1 MESGKNAESHKP
13 IEGFTIGRLARETG
27 CKVPTIRY
35 YEQIGLLPEPGRS
48 AGNQRVYDRRHLS
61 RLAFI
66 RHSREL
72 GFSQAAIRQLLE
84 LSDHPDQ
91 SCDEVNEIAQRH
103 LDEVNHRIS
112 RLEAL
117 KAELARMVH
126 ACQGGK
132 VEDCRVIETLA
143 DHEHG
148 QCLTSDH

>member
-1 MESGKNAESHKP
+1 MKRGQEAGTGKTAAA
-13 IEGFTIGRLARETG
+13 FTIGRLARETG

-48 AGNQRVYDRRHLS
+48 AGNQRIYDQRHLS

-91 SCDEVNEIAQRH
+91 PCAEVNQIAQAH
-103 LDEVNHRIS
+103 LEEVNHRIA
-112 RLEAL
+112 RLESL
-117 KAELARMVH
+117 KSELERMVRDC
-126 ACQGGK
+126 AGGK
-132 VEDCRVIETLA
+132 VGDCRVIETLA
-143 DHEHG
+143 DHAHG
-148 QCLTSDH
+148 HCLTSEH

>member
-1 MESGKNAESHKP
+1 MGSGKSVES
-13 IEGFTIGRLARETG
+13 FTIGQLSRETG

-48 AGNQRVYDRRHLS
+48 AGNQRVYGQQHLS

-72 GFSQAAIRQLLE
+72 GFSQAEIRQLLE

-91 SCDEVNEIAQRH
+91 PCAEINAIAQKH

-112 RLEAL
+112 RLESL
-117 KAELARMVH
+117 KAELERMVH

-132 VEDCRVIETLA
+132 VEDCRVIDTLA
-143 DHEHG
+143 DHAHG
-148 QCLTSDH
+148 NCLTAEH

>member
-1 MESGKNAESHKP
+1 MESGKNLESGK
-13 IEGFTIGRLARETG
+13 GATAFTIGRLARETG
-27 CKVPTIRY
+27 CKIPTIRY
-35 YEQIGLLPEPGRS
+35 YEQVGLLPEPGRS
-48 AGNQRVYDRRHLS
+48 AGNQRVYDQRHLS

-91 SCDEVNEIAQRH
+91 SCAEVNQIAQSH

-117 KAELARMVH
+117 KAELERMVQ
-126 ACQGGK
+126 ACEGGK
-132 VEDCRVIETLA
+132 VGDCRVIETLA
-143 DHEHG
+143 DHAHG
-148 QCLTSDH
+148 RCLTSEH